1 MPSELV
7 LAVDPGRVRW
17 GLALVSLDGFCLV
30 RSVVAAHEG
39 PFAVMSLFRQH
50 QPTAVVIGDRTGAGQ
65 VRQALGQAGLSCPV
79 FMVSEAGSSLEARQ
93 LYFRLNPPRGIR
105 RLLPRGLLMP
115 PEPID
120 GYAAQVIA
128 LRYIRSLAS
137 HSQD

>member
-1 MPSELV
+1 MQSELV

-17 GLALVSLDGFCLV
+17 GLALVSLDGSCLL
-30 RSVVAAHEG
+30 RSVVPADEG
-39 PFAVMSLFRQH
+39 PSAVTSLLH
-50 QPTAVVIGDRTGAGQ
+50 QYQPAAVAVGDRTGAGQ
-65 VRQALGQAGLSCPV
+65 VRQALDQAGLSCPV
-79 FMVSEAGSSLEARQ
+79 SMVSEAGSSIEARE

-105 RLLPRGLLMP
+105 RLIPRGLLTP

-128 LRYIRSLAS
+128 MRYIRSLAS